1 MTIQELIDHCK
12 KEGISFDT
20 QIALT
25 AKDDYMLTKED
36 VSLGKPYFGNCS
48 DGTEWEREHAPRD
61 EDGDIDYDNIPNWL
75 VLYAKG

>member
-12 KEGISFDT
+12 ENNIPLDT

-25 AKDDYMLTKED
+25 AKDDYMLTEHG
-36 VSLGKPYFGNCS
+36 VSLGKPYFGNCH

-61 EDGDIDYDNIPNWL
+61 EDDDIDYDNMPNCL
-75 VLYAKG
+75 MLYANG